1 MQAKKEKCATTMW
14 NKKHIEKGF
23 NLALREAQA
32 KIAIE
37 KAPAVYE
44 KGVSK
49 IKDQKARKV
58 LNSDFQVLH

>member
-1 MQAKKEKCATTMW
+1 MW